1 MNREWRIPLAL
12 IVGMLVFFWAMDAFR
27 RQGWEGHA
35 ACVQEELRGD
45 ARELISREVLWR
57 CDSARFNSRM
67 GFWR

>member
-12 IVGMLVFFWAMDAFR
+12 IGGMLVFFWAMDAFR

-35 ACVQEELRGD
+35 ACVQEQLRGEP
-45 ARELISREVLWR
+45 RELVSRDAVER
-57 CDSARFNSRM
+57 CDGDRFNSWM